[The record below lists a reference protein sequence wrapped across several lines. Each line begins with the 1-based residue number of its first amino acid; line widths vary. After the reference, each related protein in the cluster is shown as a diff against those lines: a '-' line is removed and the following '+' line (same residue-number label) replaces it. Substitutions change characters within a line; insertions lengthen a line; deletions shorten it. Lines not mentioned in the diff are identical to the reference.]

1 MTYIKTSM
9 LKKTTLTLLF
19 LLILTACTNQQ
30 RTWTKNDW
38 YAYIKTSSEKLE
50 PAKIYEF
57 SDGIIRMHGENV
69 GYLMSKKSYS
79 NFELTLDYRWNMD
92 EQYKGKGKKNSGVM
106 YNIPTDSPDK
116 VWPKGIQFQ
125 IKENTTG
132 DFVFLDQVTAKVNGK
147 PVEPGASV
155 TSPKFLENEKAYG
168 EWNSIVI
175 KSLNGRITQYLNG
188 KLVNEA
194 TEATSVEGRIS
205 LNYEGSAIDFR
216 NVKVKQILK

>member
-1 MTYIKTSM
+1 M
-9 LKKTTLTLLF
+9 LKTTTLTLLF
-19 LLILTACTNQQ
+19 LLILTACTTQQ
-30 RTWTKNDW
+30 KTWTENDW
-38 YAYIKTSSEKLE
+38 YAYTKISSEKLE
-50 PAKIYEF
+50 PAKVYEF
-57 SDGIIRMHGENV
+57 TDGMIRMHGENI

-106 YNIPTDSPDK
+106 YNIPTESPDK

-147 PVEPGASV
+147 LVEPSASV
-155 TSPKFLENEKAYG
+155 TSPKFLENEKPYG

-175 KSLNGRITQYLNG
+175 KSLNGKITQYLNG

-194 TEATSVEGRIS
+194 TEATSTEGRIS

-216 NVKVKQILK
+216 NIRLKQIAKE

>member
-1 MTYIKTSM
+1 M
-9 LKKTTLTLLF
+9 LQKTTLTLLL
-19 LLILTACTNQQ
+19 LLILTACTTQQ
-30 RTWTKNDW
+30 KTMSENDW
-38 YAYIKTSSEKLE
+38 YAYIKTSPEKQE

-57 SDGIIRMHGENV
+57 TDGIIRMHSENV

-79 NFELTLDYRWNMD
+79 NFELTLDYRWNLD
-92 EQYKGKGKKNSGVM
+92 ELYKGKGKKNSGVM

-132 DFVFLDQVTAKVNGK
+132 DFVFLDQVTAKVNGNL
-147 PVEPGASV
+147 VVAGASV
-155 TSPKFLENEKAYG
+155 TSPKFLENEKPYG

-175 KSLNGRITQYLNG
+175 KSLHGKITQYLNG

-194 TEATSVEGRIS
+194 TESTSVEGRIS

-216 NVKVKQILK
+216 NVKVRQISK

>member
-1 MTYIKTSM
+1 
-9 LKKTTLTLLF
+9 LKDSFLPLLF
-19 LLILTACTNQQ
+19 LLILTSCTSQQ
-30 RTWTKNDW
+30 KTWTENDW

-50 PAKIYEF
+50 PANIYEF
-57 SDGIIRMHGENV
+57 SDGLIRMHGENI

-79 NFELTLDYRWNMD
+79 NFELSLDYRWNMD

-147 PVEPGASV
+147 LVEPGASV
-155 TSPKFLENEKAYG
+155 TFPKFLENEKPYG
-168 EWNSIVI
+168 EWNSIII
-175 KSLNGRITQYLNG
+175 KSFNGKITQFLNG

-216 NVKVKQILK
+216 DIKIKKISKE

>member
-1 MTYIKTSM
+1 M
-9 LKKTTLTLLF
+9 LKNPTLALLF
-19 LLILTACTNQQ
+19 LLLLTACTTQQ
-30 RTWTKNDW
+30 KTWTENDW
-38 YAYIKTSSEKLE
+38 YAYIKTSSERLE
-50 PAKIYEF
+50 PAKSYEF
-57 SDGIIRMHGENV
+57 TEGIIRMHGENV

-79 NFELTLDYRWNMD
+79 NFELTLDYRWNLD

-132 DFVFLDQVTAKVNGK
+132 DFIFLDQVTAKVNGRL
-147 PVEPGASV
+147 VEPGASI
-155 TSPKFLENEKAYG
+155 TSPKFLDNEKPYG

-175 KSLNGRITQYLNG
+175 RSFNGKITQYLNG

-194 TEATSVEGRIS
+194 TDASSREGRIS
-205 LNYEGSAIDFR
+205 LNYEGSAIDFKNIKLR
-216 NVKVKQILK
+216 KISK